1 MIPSARHEATP
12 EQATTRATDPR
23 SMPGMRAKRETAS
36 ASRSAEKARPARRS
50 VLTLVAGSDRCGATE
65 MATKSS
71 PTNAPATPALAAKKA
86 EYAGG
91 TTALDGTARLLV
103 GAG

>member
-1 MIPSARHEATP
+1 
-12 EQATTRATDPR
+12 
-23 SMPGMRAKRETAS
+23 MPGIRAKRETVS
-36 ASRSAEKARPARRS
+36 ASSSAEKARPARRS
-50 VLTLVAGSDRCGATE
+50 VSTLLAGSDHCGDTE

-71 PTNAPATPALAAKKA
+71 PINAPATPALAAKKA

-103 GAG
+103 GA